1 MEFVWALIFS
11 ASTLFM
17 LTINLIWY
25 NYIENNFLERIAKV
39 LKHMINKNFMN
50 SILEVFKK
58 DIVFTISFFLALVS
72 CFIYTP
78 KLHYIDFKVL
88 ASLFNLMIVVTAF
101 EELKLLDMFAI
112 SILNK
117 CGNSRRISLVLI
129 TLCFFCSM
137 LITNDVA
144 LLTFVPL
151 TLIISKKSDIPM
163 TETIIFQTLAANIG
177 SSLTP
182 MGNPQNLFIF
192 SHYGLTAHQFFIT
205 VIFFTSTGA
214 IWLYLL
220 NRRIK
225 VINLDVTLKP
235 VKIENRLKTFL
246 WIALFFIITASIL
259 GVISYKT
266 ALLLTLLTA
275 LLLDKS
281 LLLKIDYLLLA
292 TFLCFFI
299 FIGNVSNI
307 AAVNVYM
314 SEHLKG
320 TYSLYFGSILLS
332 QFISNVPSAILL
344 SKFTTAWK
352 PLLLGVNIGGMGSII
367 ASLASVISYK
377 LFIRDNPYA
386 GKSYMIKFSLYNLLG
401 LIIFT
406 LLNLYRLH

>member
-1 MEFVWALIFS
+1 
-11 ASTLFM
+11 M
-17 LTINLIWY
+17 LTHKINHK
-25 NYIENNFLERIAKV
+25 FTR
-39 LKHMINKNFMN
+39 
-50 SILEVFKK
+50 SISEMFKK
-58 DIVFTISFFLALVS
+58 DIVFTISLILAVTS
-72 CFIYTP
+72 CFMYAP
-78 KLHYIDFKVL
+78 KLQYIDFKVL
-88 ASLFNLMIVVTAF
+88 ASLFNLMIVVKAF

-117 CGNSRRISLVLI
+117 CQNSRRVSLVLI
-129 TLCFFCSM
+129 MLCFFCSM

-151 TLIISKKSDIPM
+151 TLIIGKKSNTPM
-163 TETIIFQTLAANIG
+163 AETVIFQTLAANIG

-192 SHYGLTAHQFFIT
+192 SHYGLTASQFFTT
-205 VIFFTSTGA
+205 VILFAASGG

-220 NRRIK
+220 NRRVK
-225 VINLDVTLKP
+225 SINLDVTLKP
-235 VKIENRLKTFL
+235 VKIEDKLKAIL
-246 WIALFFIITASIL
+246 WISLFFIITASIL
-259 GVISYKT
+259 GVINYKL

-275 LLLDKS
+275 LLLDKR
-281 LLLKIDYLLLA
+281 LLAKIDYLLLA
-292 TFLCFFI
+292 TFICFFI

-307 AAVNVYM
+307 AAVSTYM

-352 PLLLGVNIGGMGSII
+352 PLLLGVNIGGMGTII

-377 LFIRDNPYA
+377 LFVRDNPNES
-386 GKSYMIKFSLYNLLG
+386 KNYMIKFSIYNILG
-401 LIIFT
+401 LIVFT
-406 LLNLYRLH
+406 LVNLIILK

>member
-1 MEFVWALIFS
+1 M
-11 ASTLFM
+11 
-17 LTINLIWY
+17 
-25 NYIENNFLERIAKV
+25 
-39 LKHMINKNFMN
+39 
-50 SILEVFKK
+50 FKK
-58 DIVFTISFFLALVS
+58 DIVFTISLILAVTS
-72 CFIYTP
+72 CFMYAP
-78 KLHYIDFKVL
+78 KLQYIDFKVL
-88 ASLFNLMIVVTAF
+88 ASLFNLMIVVKAF

-117 CGNSRRISLVLI
+117 CQNSRRVSLVLI
-129 TLCFFCSM
+129 MLCFFCSM

-151 TLIISKKSDIPM
+151 TLIIGKKSNTPM
-163 TETIIFQTLAANIG
+163 AETVIFQTLAANIG

-192 SHYGLTAHQFFIT
+192 SHYGLTASQFFTT
-205 VIFFTSTGA
+205 VILFAASGG

-220 NRRIK
+220 NRRVK
-225 VINLDVTLKP
+225 SINLDVTLKP
-235 VKIENRLKTFL
+235 VKIEDKLKAIL
-246 WIALFFIITASIL
+246 WISLFFIITASIL
-259 GVISYKT
+259 GVINYKL

-275 LLLDKS
+275 LLLDKR
-281 LLLKIDYLLLA
+281 LLAKIDYLLLA
-292 TFLCFFI
+292 TFICFFI

-307 AAVNVYM
+307 AAVNTYM

-377 LFIRDNPYA
+377 LFVRDNPNES
-386 GKSYMIKFSLYNLLG
+386 KNYMIKFSIYNILG
-401 LIIFT
+401 LIVFT
-406 LLNLYRLH
+406 LINLIILK

>member
-1 MEFVWALIFS
+1 MP
-11 ASTLFM
+11 THK
-17 LTINLIWY
+17 INFKFI
-25 NYIENNFLERIAKV
+25 R
-39 LKHMINKNFMN
+39 
-50 SILEVFKK
+50 SISEMFKK
-58 DIVFTISFFLALVS
+58 DIVFTISLILAVTS
-72 CFIYTP
+72 CFMYAP
-78 KLHYIDFKVL
+78 KLQYIDFKVL
-88 ASLFNLMIVVTAF
+88 ASLFNLMIVVKAF

-117 CGNSRRISLVLI
+117 CQNSRRVSLVLI
-129 TLCFFCSM
+129 MLCFFCSM

-151 TLIISKKSDIPM
+151 TLIIGKKSNTPM
-163 TETIIFQTLAANIG
+163 AETVIFQTLAANIG

-192 SHYGLTAHQFFIT
+192 SHYGLTASQFFTT
-205 VIFFTSTGA
+205 VILFAASGG

-220 NRRIK
+220 NRRVK
-225 VINLDVTLKP
+225 SINLDVTLKP
-235 VKIENRLKTFL
+235 VKIEDKLKAIL
-246 WIALFFIITASIL
+246 WISLFFIITASIL
-259 GVISYKT
+259 GVINYKL

-275 LLLDKS
+275 LLLDKR
-281 LLLKIDYLLLA
+281 LLAKIDYLLLA
-292 TFLCFFI
+292 TFICFFI

-307 AAVNVYM
+307 AAVNTYM

-377 LFIRDNPYA
+377 LFVRDNPNES
-386 GKSYMIKFSLYNLLG
+386 KNYMIKFSIYNILG
-401 LIIFT
+401 LIVFT
-406 LLNLYRLH
+406 LINLIILK